1 MNLPCLA
8 GNEDGSAAVAALT
21 SQKLNLE
28 PVWLLEGSGNAAATA
43 RKGTVGR
50 ERGREPCWHREPWEQ
65 AVGSQEDQ
73 RWRSWLAPCGAGGC
87 GRLQGEDMTEFY
99 ETRLVVHRCGSRAQ
113 GRDPGG

>member
-8 GNEDGSAAVAALT
+8 GNEDGSAAVSALT

-50 ERGREPCWHREPWEQ
+50 ERGREPCWHREP
-65 AVGSQEDQ
+65 
-73 RWRSWLAPCGAGGC
+73 LGAG
-87 GRLQGEDMTEFY
+87 
-99 ETRLVVHRCGSRAQ
+99 SRES
-113 GRDPGG
+113 GGPEVAVLAGTLWSWGLWKASG